1 LTDVRRSSLSR
12 PADPE
17 AGVGSAGFDKLNQ
30 PRIRV
35 IGGGLAGSEAALTLA
50 RLGHEVDL
58 YEMRPVRN
66 TPAHSTANLAELVC
80 SNSFKGLGASSA
92 HGLLKEELLTYG
104 SSLLPLAFQARIP
117 AGESLAIDRE
127 DFSARVQAAIDANPA
142 ITLHRE
148 EVVAIDPDVWT
159 IVAAGPLCSDALAD
173 AVGALVGA
181 SRLAFFDAIAPI
193 VSADSLDFEHCWK
206 ANRWDKGDG
215 ADFIN
220 CSMDKETYHAFVA
233 GLVEADAVEPK
244 PFEPKELFEGCL
256 PIEEMARRGP
266 ETLCHGPMRPVGL
279 DDPRTGR
286 WPHAV
291 LQLRSENAE
300 GTLYNLVG
308 CQTRLKWGEQKRL
321 FGMIPALAKAEF
333 IRLGSMHRNSFVD
346 SPRVLSRDFSLKVA
360 PKVFLAG
367 QITGAEGYTE
377 ALTTGHYAARM
388 LHAKMGGSPLEWPS
402 ETALGS
408 LVRFLTTPRPDD
420 APVFQPMNF
429 NFGLLPNP
437 FDEPVSALVEA
448 VEVLVAPDQA
458 PGASAP
464 PPKPKKPKKIDKG
477 FKKELQISRAMDAAR
492 GLALAS

>member
-1 LTDVRRSSLSR
+1 
-12 PADPE
+12 
-17 AGVGSAGFDKLNQ
+17 
-30 PRIRV
+30 
-35 IGGGLAGSEAALTLA
+35 
-50 RLGHEVDL
+50 
-58 YEMRPVRN
+58 MRPVRQ
-66 TPAHSTANLAELVC
+66 TPAHSTSNLAELVC
-80 SNSFKGLGASSA
+80 SNSFKGLGAGSA
-92 HGLLKEELLTYG
+92 HGLLKEELLAYG
-104 SSLLPLAFQARIP
+104 SALLPLAFEARIP

-127 DFSARVQAAIDANPA
+127 DFSARVQAAIEAHPN
-142 ITLHRE
+142 IVLHRE
-148 EVVAIDPDVWT
+148 EVLAIDPDAWT
-159 IVAAGPLCSDALAD
+159 LVTAGPLCSDALAD
-173 AVGALVGA
+173 SLGALVGA

-193 VSADSLDFEHCWK
+193 VSADSLDFDHCWK
-206 ANRWDKGDG
+206 ANRWDKGEG

-220 CSMDKETYHAFVA
+220 CSLDKDTYHAFVA

-266 ETLCHGPMRPVGL
+266 ETLCHGPLRPVGL

-321 FGMIPALAKAEF
+321 FGLIPALANAEF
-333 IRLGSMHRNSFVD
+333 VRLGSMHRNSFVD
-346 SPRVLSRDFSLKVA
+346 SPRVLERDFSLKAA

-377 ALTTGHYAARM
+377 ALATGHYAARM
-388 LHAKMGGSPLEWPS
+388 LDARLRGCVLVWPG

-408 LVRFLTTPRPDD
+408 LTGYLTAARPDD
-420 APVFQPMNF
+420 AAPFQPMNF

-437 FDEPVSALVEA
+437 FEMPLESASTPLVERTA
-448 VEVLVAPDQA
+448 SSEETMVP
-458 PGASAP
+458 ASAETSP
-464 PPKPKKPKKIDKG
+464 IEALSPASPVPRGTISGGDFPTSAKPRKAKKLDKG
-477 FKKELQISRAMDAAR
+477 LKKELQIARAMDAAR
-492 GLALAS
+492 RMKIS

>member
-1 LTDVRRSSLSR
+1 VRLLSR
-12 PADPE
+12 
-17 AGVGSAGFDKLNQ
+17 VVSTGSTTG
-30 PRIRV
+30 PIRV
-35 IGGGLAGSEAALTLA
+35 IGGGLAGCEAALTLA
-50 RLGHEVDL
+50 RLGHAVDL

-92 HGLLKEELLTYG
+92 HGLLKDELLAYG
-104 SSLLPLAFQARIP
+104 SSLLPLAFEARIP

-127 DFSARVQAAIDANPA
+127 DFSARVQAAIEAHPA

-148 EVVAIDPDVWT
+148 EVVSLDPEAWT
-159 IVAAGPLCSDALAD
+159 LVAAGPLCSDALAT
-173 AVGALVGA
+173 ALGELVGS

-193 VSADSLDFEHCWK
+193 VSADSLDFDHCWK

-220 CSMDKETYHAFVA
+220 CPMDKAVYNEFVA
-233 GLVEADAVEPK
+233 GLVAADAVEPK

-266 ETLCHGPMRPVGL
+266 ETLRHGPMRPVGL

-286 WPHAV
+286 WPYAV

-321 FGMIPALAKAEF
+321 FGLIPAFAKAEF
-333 IRLGSMHRNSFVD
+333 VRLGSMHRNSFVD
-346 SPRVLSRDFSLKVA
+346 SPRVLSRDFSLKAA

-377 ALTTGHYAARM
+377 ALTTGHYAARQ
-388 LHAKMGGSPLEWPS
+388 LDAKLRGQALDWPA

-408 LVRFLTTPRPDD
+408 LVRFLTTERPED

-429 NFGLLPNP
+429 NFGLLP
-437 FDEPVSALVEA
+437 DPVEDPVEA
-448 VEVLVAPDQA
+448 CQA
-458 PGASAP
+458 IGESAG
-464 PPKPKKPKKIDKG
+464 KPLKGKKKDKSAR
-477 FKKELQISRAMDAAR
+477 KEAQIARALEMAKRMRIGIGEDA
-492 GLALAS
+492 GSI